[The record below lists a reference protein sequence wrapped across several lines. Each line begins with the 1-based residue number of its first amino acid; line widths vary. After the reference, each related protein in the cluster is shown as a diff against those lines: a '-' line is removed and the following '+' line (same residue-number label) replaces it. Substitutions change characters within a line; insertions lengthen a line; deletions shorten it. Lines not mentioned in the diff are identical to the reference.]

1 MIVAILGVATITVVG
16 TLFIASKYY
25 EIRNQAALIQTQIF
39 RTSFAV
45 LVDIN
50 RLQLLLE
57 NMQRTPENFPTLIEQ
72 AQDAY
77 DFLYVRA
84 DEFSRLLV
92 EVGSS
97 KVGGDADGLVNVVNA
112 LIELGDSAL
121 GGDQQDFTEIY
132 LPSVGLIEEANA
144 LLFRFVDSQ
153 YQRQVGAVH
162 EQIATL
168 KNLALSA
175 IGLLLLFGT
184 ISGTSFVLFH
194 RTVRAQEKRRL
205 AEEKANYFAYFDSMT
220 GLPNREHF
228 RRSGLELMAE
238 NSEPML
244 LLFDLDDFKMVND
257 LYGHAAGDAI
267 LIHAAQSIRGVI
279 EHYGGTAARLG
290 GDEFAA
296 IIPGPISS
304 MRAAA
309 ICEQIISRIAQ
320 PVLHD
325 GASIIPKSSIGV
337 AFNRLL
343 NGEATSSLSDLQKA
357 ADIALY
363 RAKEQGKNAYAFYDS
378 DLAEMA
384 ARRRDI
390 EVGIAEALENDDF
403 SLAFQP
409 QVDMAT
415 GALKG
420 FESLARWTK
429 DGEVISPGEF
439 ISVAEATGQ
448 VVSIDLWGLRKSTL
462 QAADWIRQ
470 GLLPVTISTN
480 LSPVHFASKDIVEH
494 VRSALQDSGLPPHF
508 LVLEITE
515 SVLIEDMS
523 SVMRILEDL
532 RNLGVQIALDD
543 FGTGYSSLAYL
554 RKLDVD
560 YIKIDQSFVRD
571 LEDSGQTQVILDALV
586 DIAKGLKKMLIVE
599 GIETEDQANVI
610 RSLGC
615 DYGQG
620 YLFGRPLPEVEARKM
635 IPDVSDHMLQKT
647 G

>member
-1 MIVAILGVATITVVG
+1 MIAAILAVAAITVVG
-16 TLFIASKYY
+16 TFFIATKYY
-25 EIRNQAALIQTQIF
+25 EIRNQAALVQTQTF

-45 LVDIN
+45 LVDLN
-50 RLQLLLE
+50 RLQLLLDK
-57 NMQRTPENFPTLIEQ
+57 MQREPENFSDLLYDT
-72 AQDAY
+72 QDAY
-77 DFLYVRA
+77 DFLFVRA
-84 DEFSRLLV
+84 DEFSRLSFDQNDSHLV
-92 EVGSS
+92 ANGER
-97 KVGGDADGLVNVVNA
+97 LINVVTA
-112 LIELGDSAL
+112 LIDYGDLAL
-121 GGDQQDFTEIY
+121 AGQRQDFIDIY
-132 LPSVGLIEEANA
+132 LPSVALIDEATA
-144 LLFRFVDSQ
+144 LLFQFVEAQ
-153 YQRQVGAVH
+153 YQRQASAVH
-162 EQIATL
+162 QQIATL

-175 IGLLLLFGT
+175 IGLLLLFGS

-228 RRSGLELMAE
+228 RRSGLELMSK

-267 LIHAAQSIRGVI
+267 LIHAAQSIRCVI
-279 EHYGGTAARLG
+279 EQYGGTAARLG
-290 GDEFAA
+290 GDEFSA
-296 IIPGPISS
+296 IVPGPISS

-320 PVLHD
+320 PVVHD
-325 GASIIPKSSIGV
+325 GASITPKSSIGV

-343 NGEATSSLSDLQKA
+343 NGKVTSSLSDLQKA

-390 EVGIAEALENDDF
+390 EVGIAEALENDGF

-415 GALKG
+415 GHLKG

-470 GLLPVTISTN
+470 GHLPVTISTN

-494 VRSALQDSGLPPHF
+494 VRLALHDSGLPPHF

-571 LEDSGQTQVILDALV
+571 LEDAGQTQVILDALV

-599 GIETEDQANVI
+599 GIETEDQASVI
-610 RSLGC
+610 RNLGC

-620 YLFGRPLPEVEARKM
+620 YLFGRPLPEADAREM
-635 IPDVSDHMLQKT
+635 IPRLTEYSLRKV

>member
-16 TLFIASKYY
+16 TLFIATKYY

-97 KVGGDADGLVNVVNA
+97 KVGGDADELVNVVNA

-121 GGDQQDFTEIY
+121 GGDQQDFTKIY
-132 LPSVGLIEEANA
+132 LPSAGLIEEANA